1 VAAFAVNQRE
11 QLAALMPASLAGLMD
26 RAPARNAPAGSEQKD
41 GKVLDTD
48 VAPPLHQS
56 AAASQST
63 PAPAPAGMT
72 PELSPSLSPAA
83 PAALVAAASA
93 AQAANVLVLSMRQ
106 DSWVEVKRADN
117 TTVMSRVLRAG
128 SSETFE
134 LTGPL
139 TLTVGNA
146 RGVDATVRGT
156 PLDVAATTRNN
167 VARISVK

>member
-1 VAAFAVNQRE
+1 
-11 QLAALMPASLAGLMD
+11 
-26 RAPARNAPAGSEQKD
+26 
-41 GKVLDTD
+41 
-48 VAPPLHQS
+48 
-56 AAASQST
+56 
-63 PAPAPAGMT
+63 
-72 PELSPSLSPAA
+72 
-83 PAALVAAASA
+83 VAAASA